1 VKLNKIAQCI
11 ALMGIAGYAFG
22 QTAPE
27 QKLQRVEITG
37 SSIKRIASEGALPIQ
52 VITLGELKAQGIT
65 TAEQVVSFLNFNG
78 NGIDNL
84 ASNTDVAAGSGRG
97 NNGLSAANL
106 RGQGADNTLVLLNGR
121 RIAAH
126 GLNGGVVDLGSIPMA
141 AVDRIEIL
149 KDGASAIYG
158 TDAIGGVINFIL
170 KKNYKGF
177 EAQASTDV
185 TQAGGGRID
194 SFKLVGGAGN
204 IDEDGYNVLV
214 SLGRSQNQAL
224 RGDQRSFVNTFQPN
238 RGLSVDTRGA
248 PFATAFAV
256 GFYNA
261 LSKSPSSAA
270 TGPTLPGG
278 TQVYQG
284 INVLDLPGGI
294 GCSSIDGMSAYDEV
308 LWATPS
314 AKYGCAWDTGR
325 AAVLQQPVTNTNLVT
340 RGIFKLGEH
349 QVTAEFIAGKVESNK
364 SFSPNQISTS
374 NSTSS
379 LMYKAAY
386 PSTGSSY
393 NYVMDKL
400 IAVFP
405 TLAVNKADGAPIAF
419 RWRCMPCGNR
429 EIATTS
435 NTARGMLALDGP
447 LGGGWDYK
455 AAISSA
461 YSDSSSVLNSGY
473 FYGVPFA
480 NLIKTGVLNPFLL
493 PGESQTPAAMAA
505 LDGVRADGA
514 KLYGGK
520 TTLEQADATA
530 TGPVFKL
537 PAGDV
542 MAAVG
547 IDLRTE
553 KFAFNGNASD
563 LATQNSI
570 FNAPFD
576 SGNNLDTVKRDVK
589 ALFTEVLVPIT
600 KNLETSFAVRRDDY
614 SGFGATTN
622 PKVSIRFTPSEEFL
636 VRGAYS
642 TGFRVPTFSQQL
654 FGVTISPYSGKDLVD
669 PAKCPSLKVDPANP
683 ACASITPDTLFGGKP
698 DLQPEKSKQWTL
710 GAIWEPSKSFS
721 AGLDLWSIRKTNSI
735 QSLGLSTLLANA
747 SLFPD
752 NFIRDAGGNLVVID
766 QRWVNAGESVTSGV
780 DINVRAN
787 GNIADGKWNVVL
799 DGSYLLEKKSRILS
813 SQPWGD
819 SEIGVFTRTGDLGL
833 RWKHTLTGS
842 YQTGDWTTTLT
853 QIYRGGYK
861 DAVLPGVDNGSV
873 TPPDWNPNV
882 DAYIIYNASLTYSGI
897 KNLGLTVGI
906 KNLFD
911 KNPPFTAV
919 YDSDTG
925 AGSSWEPRVADPRGR
940 SITFLASYKFF

>member
-1 VKLNKIAQCI
+1 MKLNKIAQCI